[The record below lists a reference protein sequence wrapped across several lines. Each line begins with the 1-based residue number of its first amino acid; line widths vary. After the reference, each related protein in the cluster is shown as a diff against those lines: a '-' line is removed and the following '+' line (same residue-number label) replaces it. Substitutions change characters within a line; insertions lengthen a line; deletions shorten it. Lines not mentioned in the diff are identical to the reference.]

1 MGGRFVAESSTTH
14 RTFRPAQHRVLL
26 PLHPGMRIVP
36 FNIRRHH
43 VPTHTAL
50 GGIVRT
56 VGMLTMVTMV
66 TMVVFTLAFASF
78 LRRAVDMVIVVVQRY
93 PAVIR

>member
-1 MGGRFVAESSTTH
+1 M
-14 RTFRPAQHRVLL
+14 
-26 PLHPGMRIVP
+26 P

-43 VPTHTAL
+43 VPAHTAL

-66 TMVVFTLAFASF
+66 VFTMVVFTMVVFTLAFASF